1 MRFYCRFPLRNLAFL
16 GCLATFFLFLN
27 AQSALAQNSI
37 LLFSPVDQ
45 RASAAGTGNG
55 ASAVDFNSNT
65 LSLTCPASQIA
76 AVLSSTADSAGNLLV
91 DNNINVTVAS
101 GSTTTGPTNICVGGV
116 NGSSIGT
123 PFQNCFN
130 SSYEFPPTGVSYLG
144 QDPDTF
150 AASGG
155 VPPISIAS
163 LLVPGTEQVTISL
176 QDEGFYLTSTTIYLN
191 TNCSQNG
198 VTGPALV
205 NGNPIPS
212 SGPTAPQLTQDFGF
226 NSSPS
231 QQIGFEYD
239 LSAAQSAGSLTI
251 TDGTIPQVVDL
262 PVDPSKFQQ
271 DYVAQTSFATSNC
284 LIHTGELLPNGQPAC
299 KLFTLQCAVGTSAT
313 ASGAQCPVSTQS
325 NEIFQDVF
333 NGPAFALADI
343 PTPKGP
349 TFHEGIGFLMASDGW
364 TGGACVF
371 DSAADLGDLDCPQ
384 NLLTSFASISAAQNN
399 LLKPAA
405 SSSSAKTAASRLTS
419 EAVSNG
425 VHTEAAA
432 TASAAYESSGRTTHP
447 NSTFI
452 TVVQVPEPLT
462 TVTFN
467 GATPIGPYTAPGGNY
482 PNFWFRT
489 NPVVTLSTQPTNLAG
504 TGLAGAANFVPS
516 PIASLTYGI
525 SDPLAIPTPGAPI
538 AGDVTLTNSTG
549 CPTPPNLSTPPA
561 SVFTPGQQT
570 LNGLAEGTYALHY
583 YAQDC
588 AGTEELQFNQ
598 DTSGDWSTAFYTMPF
613 GVDRTPPLIRTDGPG
628 SGVFQLGQIAY
639 MSYQCVDLL
648 SGVEDCNGQGL
659 AVGGGDD
666 PKPNLL
672 QLNTRSPGTQ
682 TVTLTATDFAGNET
696 SVSYPYYVESPPVDS
711 QVQVSASPASTTY
724 PGNILISATII
735 PGTSPTHAP
744 TGTVQLF
751 IDGSAIT
758 MLSLSGAGHG
768 YASAYYEL
776 LGSNLYAG
784 QHNLYA
790 LYSGDSRNPPGASAL
805 FYLTVQPAPVT
816 LSISCVN
823 PKIPL
828 GANFSCNVYTKPV
841 AAGASGIITYQYDSA
856 APVATA
862 LNGGTAS
869 FTIPAPALGT
879 HTVAVSYP
887 AQLNYTA
894 APTRSI
900 NFTVVPR

>member
-1 MRFYCRFPLRNLAFL
+1 MRFHSPMSRRLFAGFRVSIAF
-16 GCLATFFLFLN
+16 CLVLL
-27 AQSALAQNSI
+27 AQSLLAQNSI
-37 LLFSPVDQ
+37 LVFNPVDQ

-65 LSLTCPASQIA
+65 LSLTCTASPIA
-76 AVLSSTADSAGNLLV
+76 AILSSTADSTGNLLV

-130 SSYEFPPTGVSYLG
+130 SSYEFPPSGVSYLG
-144 QDPDTF
+144 RDPDTF
-150 AASGG
+150 AATGG
-155 VPPISIAS
+155 VPPISIAN

-176 QDEGFYLTSTTIYLN
+176 QDEGFNLASTTIYLN
-191 TNCSQNG
+191 TNCTQNG

-205 NGNPIPS
+205 NGNPIPATS
-212 SGPTAPQLTQDFGF
+212 PTTQQLSQDFGF
-226 NSSPS
+226 NSSAN

-239 LSAAQSAGSLTI
+239 LTAAQSAGSLTI

-262 PVDPSKFQQ
+262 PIDPSTFQK
-271 DYVAQTSFATSNC
+271 DYVSQTSFATSNC

-299 KLFTLQCAVGTSAT
+299 KLFTLQCAVGSGAT
-313 ASGAQCPVSTQS
+313 ASGAQCPVSTQT

-343 PTPKGP
+343 PTPNGP

-364 TGGACVF
+364 AGGACVF

-384 NLLTSFASISAAQNN
+384 NLLTSFTSISAAQSD
-399 LLKPAA
+399 LLKA
-405 SSSSAKTAASRLTS
+405 SSSSSLTKTAVKQATGD
-419 EAVSNG
+419 A

-432 TASAAYESSGRTTHP
+432 TASAAYASSGRTTHP

-467 GATPIGPYTAPGGNY
+467 GATPKGPYTAPAGNY
-482 PNFWFRT
+482 QNFWFRT
-489 NPVVTLSTQPTNLAG
+489 NPVVTLSTQPPNLAG

-516 PIASLTYGI
+516 PIASVTYGI

-570 LNGLAEGTYALHY
+570 LNGLAEGIYTLHY

-598 DTSGDWSTAFYTMPF
+598 DTTGNWSTAFYTMPF
-613 GVDRTPPLIRTDGPG
+613 GIDRTPPFIRTDGPE
-628 SGVFQLGQIAY
+628 SGVFQLGQITY
-639 MSYQCVDLL
+639 MSYQCVDVL

-666 PKPNLL
+666 PKPNFV
-672 QLNTRSPGTQ
+672 QLNTRTPGPQ
-682 TVTLTATDFAGNET
+682 TITLTATDFAGNET
-696 SVSYPYYVESPPVDS
+696 SVSYQYYVESPAVDS
-711 QVQVSASPASTTY
+711 QVQVSASPTSTTY
-724 PGNILISATII
+724 PGNILISSTIV

-758 MLSLSGAGHG
+758 TLSLSGAGHG
-768 YASAYYEL
+768 YTAAYYEL
-776 LGSNLYAG
+776 LGSALNAG

-805 FYLTVQPAPVT
+805 LYLTVQPAPVT

-828 GANFSCNVYTKPV
+828 GANFSCGVFTKPV

-856 APVATA
+856 APVAVP
-862 LNGGTAS
+862 LSGGAAS
-869 FTIPAPALGT
+869 FTIPAPAPGS
-879 HTVAVSYP
+879 HTIVVSYP

-894 APTRSI
+894 APAQTVH
-900 NFTVVPR
+900 FTVVPPS